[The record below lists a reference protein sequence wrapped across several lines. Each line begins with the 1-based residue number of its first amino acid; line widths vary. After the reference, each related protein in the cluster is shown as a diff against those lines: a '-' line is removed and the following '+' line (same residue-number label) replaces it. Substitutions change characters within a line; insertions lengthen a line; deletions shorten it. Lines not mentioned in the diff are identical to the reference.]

1 MERYGNIRFTRRVV
15 SFVCLL
21 VVAVSVLMPARVV
34 SASTITK
41 NANMTVSCYLR
52 GDDVERNTMA
62 KLYDNGVMKGS
73 SPIYSFIIY
82 PTSPYRKAAF
92 DNNKVYDN
100 YDFIMGYCSDSSFSV
115 SGDNY
120 WALPNGEKPQSHP
133 LPFGVTINDSG
144 IWYSD
149 YCSLF
154 GNYTTVHSF
163 SINPTKITADIVISC
178 DSFSTTTQFD
188 KTSMCEALAKLK
200 NYVKNGVVSDKM
212 MLNVGQGYQAQDKA
226 YSEIGC
232 LDNVQM
238 ETYITNKKEL
248 DYADENADLSK
259 INQDK
264 VIVYSST
271 STTGIDLSK
280 GGYKV
285 QLYGSYAWQD
295 KSGNIKSEDKGHKT
309 FIKDWKAE
317 NNIKGLNR
325 SAYTWIDWKSA
336 NNKVEA
342 NKTSN
347 AHKPNAFEK
356 MTTYANYQYEP
367 IWYLRIVS
375 QDNKYGAWV
384 KLYNSS
390 KNKGN
395 YDSDSVDDDGNKVS
409 DSDGGYDKTK
419 STSEI
424 TGTGDTPEDAKD
436 NVQKAEE
443 KQDNKDIQDA
453 SGGSNSTFDKLE
465 EFTKGIGDVPKMI
478 ADIFS
483 FLPSWCLD
491 VVAIGFALLMILI
504 VVKFIRG

>member
-1 MERYGNIRFTRRVV
+1 MKRYGNIRFTRRIVA
-15 SFVCLL
+15 FVCMLL
-21 VVAVSVLMPARVV
+21 VAVNFLIPKINVYAYDYVTYTKIINAHFTNEEGKVCDYVMSVSIGA
-34 SASTITK
+34 
-41 NANMTVSCYLR
+41 
-52 GDDVERNTMA
+52 
-62 KLYDNGVMKGS
+62 
-73 SPIYSFIIY
+73 
-82 PTSPYRKAAF
+82 TSPFYSVVFRSS
-92 DNNKVYDN
+92 
-100 YDFIMGYCSDSSFSV
+100 SDSSFMYGFVLPRYCETDGRFFDKCNVAMYIDGVRDESFKKPWGSTGIYLDKVPSSFIYGYSSKCSYISSNCEYQVVGKTVSDAQQNFLKFLKGESV
-115 SGDNY
+115 
-120 WALPNGEKPQSHP
+120 E
-133 LPFGVTINDSG
+133 GVTK
-144 IWYSD
+144 YSD
-149 YCSLF
+149 YKP
-154 GNYTTVHSF
+154 N
-163 SINPTKITADIVISC
+163 
-178 DSFSTTTQFD
+178 
-188 KTSMCEALAKLK
+188 E
-200 NYVKNGVVSDKM
+200 
-212 MLNVGQGYQAQDKA
+212 KA
-226 YSEIGC
+226 YNEIGC

-248 DYADENADLSK
+248 DFADENADLAK

-264 VIVYSST
+264 VIVYSSST
-271 STTGIDLSK
+271 TTGIDLSK

-309 FIKDWKAE
+309 FIKDWDAQD
-317 NNIKGLNR
+317 NIKGLDR
-325 SAYTWIDWKSA
+325 SKYKWIDWKSA
-336 NNKVEA
+336 NDIVESD
-342 NKTSN
+342 KTDK

-375 QDNKYGAWV
+375 KDNKYGAWV

-390 KNKGN
+390 SKKGN
-395 YDSDSVDDDGNKVS
+395 YDSDSVDDDDNKVS
-409 DSDGGYDKTK
+409 DSEGGYDKTK

-424 TGTGDTPEDAKD
+424 TGTGDTPEDAKN

-465 EFTKGIGDVPKMI
+465 EFTKGVGDVPKMI

-483 FLPSWCLD
+483 FLPSWCLE

>member
-1 MERYGNIRFTRRVV
+1 MKKYGNICFNRRVV
-15 SFVCLL
+15 VSLCLL
-21 VVAVSVLMPARVV
+21 VVAVSVLIPAQAVRADTYTIGICNTNNENGIRVPDTNGWY
-34 SASTITK
+34 SSPG
-41 NANMTVSCYLR
+41 SFECSGSPLYR
-52 GDDVERNTMA
+52 WDDVTFANDQYHHRYGIFSIIFQGEVSVDSTNFTRLVKKVGSVNYTLIYWSQSSWSYSDYINRTMQYFVTDA
-62 KLYDNGVMKGS
+62 DYNIINPNSFQSTANYNGSQREFMNS
-73 SPIYSFIIY
+73 ILDRY
-82 PTSPYRKAAF
+82 
-92 DNNKVYDN
+92 
-100 YDFIMGYCSDSSFSV
+100 V
-115 SGDNY
+115 SGDIG
-120 WALPNGEKPQSHP
+120 A
-133 LPFGVTINDSG
+133 
-144 IWYSD
+144 
-149 YCSLF
+149 
-154 GNYTTVHSF
+154 
-163 SINPTKITADIVISC
+163 
-178 DSFSTTTQFD
+178 
-188 KTSMCEALAKLK
+188 
-200 NYVKNGVVSDKM
+200 
-212 MLNVGQGYQAQDKA
+212 NVGFQAKEKA

-238 ETYITNKKEL
+238 ETYVTNKKEL
-248 DYADENADLSK
+248 IDADENADLSK

-309 FIKDWKAE
+309 FIKDWNAE
-317 NNIKGLNR
+317 NNIKGLDR
-325 SAYTWIDWKSA
+325 SKYTWIDWKSA
-336 NNKVEA
+336 NDKVEA
-342 NKTSN
+342 DKTSD

-390 KNKGN
+390 TKKGN

-419 STSEI
+419 STSE
-424 TGTGDTPEDAKD
+424 TPEDAKD

-443 KQDNKDIQDA
+443 TQDNKDIQDA

-483 FLPSWCLD
+483 FLPSWCLE